1 MPAVAMTMHDLSD
14 RARSRVLR
22 PIVLLLVVAI
32 HAALLLVASRHVTRV
47 DTHSEEPLVFLA
59 LPDHAQSPAP
69 SAPAAAALPRK
80 NPVASRDSQLVII
93 PTPAPA
99 PAAADKPS
107 ASIDWNAEAERA
119 IKQYAELAMATP
131 PRALDKHGAGA
142 DFNGGLGPDRN
153 QKSEFG
159 WDRKHTHRIEPIEG
173 GGILLHLSD
182 HCVLLVFPLPL
193 VACGIG
199 KIPVR
204 GDLFEHMHDEP
215 QTAGNP
221 KNIVP

>member
-1 MPAVAMTMHDLSD
+1 MPAVAMTMHDPSD
-14 RARSRVLR
+14 GTGSRILR
-22 PIVLLLVVAI
+22 PTVRLLVVAI
-32 HAALLLVASRHVTRV
+32 HAALLLVASRRVTRV
-47 DTHSEEPLVFLA
+47 DMRSEEPLIFLA
-59 LPDHAQSPAP
+59 LPDHAQAPAP
-69 SAPAAAALPRK
+69 GAPTAPLPRK
-80 NPVASRDSQLVII
+80 KPVAARDTQLVII
-93 PTPAPA
+93 PAPA
-99 PAAADKPS
+99 PPSPADNPS
-107 ASIDWNAEAERA
+107 APVDWNAEAERA

-159 WDRKHTHRIEPIEG
+159 WDRKHTQRMEPIEG

-182 HCVLLVFPLPL
+182 HCVLLVFPLPF
-193 VACGIG
+193 VGCGIG

-215 QTAGNP
+215 PAGGNP